1 MCREKVHKIADAF
14 GAFFVQTL
22 SSQEVERTDEKRRK
36 GLQPIMV
43 GLMYN
48 TEMTLA
54 VLPVTGRFDA
64 DQVHDVQHEF
74 DSLLTA
80 GARFIILDLS
90 DVQFVDSS
98 ALAVLVRGMRSCR
111 ERNGELLLCGL
122 RQPVKAIFELTRMD
136 RAIRIYRDELSAR
149 TALAEV

>member
-1 MCREKVHKIADAF
+1 
-14 GAFFVQTL
+14 
-22 SSQEVERTDEKRRK
+22 
-36 GLQPIMV
+36 MV
-43 GLMYN
+43 GLMYSIE
-48 TEMTLA
+48 TTLA
-54 VLPVTGRFDA
+54 VLPVKGRFDA
-64 DQVHDVQHEF
+64 NQVHAIQHEF

-122 RQPVKAIFELTRMD
+122 RQPVSAIFELTRMD
-136 RAIRIYRDELSAR
+136 RAIRIFRDELSAR
-149 TALAEV
+149 TALIGA

>member
-1 MCREKVHKIADAF
+1 
-14 GAFFVQTL
+14 
-22 SSQEVERTDEKRRK
+22 
-36 GLQPIMV
+36 MV

-48 TEMTLA
+48 TETTLA
-54 VLPVTGRFDA
+54 VLPVRGRFDA
-64 DQVHDVQHEF
+64 DQVHDVQREF

-122 RQPVKAIFELTRMD
+122 RQPVQAIFELTRMD
-136 RAIRIYRDELSAR
+136 RAIRIYRDEVSAR
-149 TALAEV
+149 TALAGI

>member
-1 MCREKVHKIADAF
+1 VRKKVHKIADALC
-14 GAFFVQTL
+14 AFFAQTL
-22 SSQEVERTDEKRRK
+22 LSTEVKRRK
-36 GLQPIMV
+36 GLSPVMLNSIY
-43 GLMYN
+43 G
-48 TEMTLA
+48 TESALA
-54 VLPVTGRFDA
+54 VLPIRGHFDA
-64 DQVHDVQHEF
+64 RQVHYVQYEF

-122 RQPVKAIFELTRMD
+122 RQQVSIIFELTHMD
-136 RAIRIYRDELSAR
+136 QAFRIFRDEASAR
-149 TALAEV
+149 TVIAGT

>member
-1 MCREKVHKIADAF
+1 
-14 GAFFVQTL
+14 
-22 SSQEVERTDEKRRK
+22 
-36 GLQPIMV
+36 MV
-43 GLMYN
+43 GLMYSK
-48 TEMTLA
+48 EAALA
-54 VLPVTGRFDA
+54 VLPVKGRFDA
-64 DQVHDVQHEF
+64 NQVYYVQDEF

-122 RQPVKAIFELTRMD
+122 RQPVSAIFELTRMD
-136 RAIRIYRDELSAR
+136 RAIRIFRDELSAR
-149 TALAEV
+149 TALAEA